1 MAAPRQSWNNRLL
14 RGLPAKERALLS
26 THLEPFD
33 LVVGDL
39 LYRAGEPLRHAVF
52 PESGIIALLTSTRE
66 GRTID
71 IGMVGNEGLFGK
83 ILMVD
88 TGVAP
93 VSALVRG
100 GGAGT
105 RIEAS
110 EFRLMLVQCPAL
122 AARVQLF
129 SFAQMAQIIQ
139 TTVCNASH
147 SMESRVARL
156 MLAFSGRMGADHFEL
171 TQEHL
176 ADMLGVRRAGINH
189 AARKLLGQGL
199 IDYSRGQIRVVDRA
213 GLVGAACSCHALM
226 ETFMADGS

>member
-1 MAAPRQSWNNRLL
+1 MPAPRQSWNNRLL
-14 RGLPAKERALLS
+14 RGLPARERTLLS
-26 THLEPFD
+26 TRLEPFD

-39 LYRAGEPLRHAVF
+39 LYRAGEPVRHAIL

-83 ILMVD
+83 ILMVEA
-88 TGVAP
+88 GVSP

-100 GGAGT
+100 GGVGS
-105 RIEAS
+105 RVEAS
-110 EFRLMLVQCPAL
+110 AFRHLLVECPAL

-147 SMESRVARL
+147 SVESRVARL
-156 MLAFSGRMGADHFEL
+156 MLAFGSRMGTDRFEL

-176 ADMLGVRRAGINH
+176 ADMLGVRRAGINQ
-189 AARKLLGQGL
+189 AARNLLGQGL
-199 IDYSRGQIRVVDRA
+199 IGYSRGQIRLIDRA

-226 ETFMADGS
+226 ERCVASGS